1 MKSTLIKKKK
11 KKKNHEKIK
20 TLAFLRFVSICSQ
33 IRGRQS
39 ANTTLIKKK
48 KGRKKNTRRMI
59 VKKNGDL
66 EEKSRERGGERER
79 EKRLLQ
85 SIARKKEERRK
96 KGGGAFLGA
105 ARGPVTFIHLIG
117 RAGAIAIGIA
127 SHSKEKTK
135 QNTPRTLHKRK
146 CFGRSLPHSQLFLN
160 FFSFA
165 ASREEKETS

>member
-1 MKSTLIKKKK
+1 
-11 KKKNHEKIK
+11 
-20 TLAFLRFVSICSQ
+20 
-33 IRGRQS
+33 
-39 ANTTLIKKK
+39 
-48 KGRKKNTRRMI
+48 MI

-146 CFGRSLPHSQLFLN
+146 CFGRSLSHSQLFLN

>member
-1 MKSTLIKKKK
+1 
-11 KKKNHEKIK
+11 
-20 TLAFLRFVSICSQ
+20 
-33 IRGRQS
+33 
-39 ANTTLIKKK
+39 
-48 KGRKKNTRRMI
+48 MI

-135 QNTPRTLHKRK
+135 QNTSRTLHKRK
-146 CFGRSLPHSQLFLN
+146 CFGRSLSHSQLFLN

>member
-48 KGRKKNTRRMI
+48 KGRKKKHEKNDREKKWRFRRK
-59 VKKNGDL
+59 VT
-66 EEKSRERGGERER
+66 RERGRERER
-79 EKRLLQ
+79 EKVQ
-85 SIARKKEERRK
+85 SIARKKKEERKK